1 MDERATEQTSALYL
15 WLRNVAMLTLKEL
28 RCVMRDRNMMAAIVI
43 AFSVGVYLVAT
54 GVHADVANVS
64 VGVVD
69 SDHSGLSMR
78 IREAIRMPHFH
89 PPVEIDRSQAD
100 EAMDAGRFIFILDI
114 PPHFEADV
122 HGMRAPAVQ
131 LMVDATAMT
140 QSSLGTAY
148 LNEIVLR
155 ETLAYLKVQGIE
167 AHLPTRS
174 VMHIFFNPN
183 GESVWF
189 ASVMQVINNVTVLA
203 VVLVG
208 AAVIREREHGT
219 IEHLLVMP
227 VRPSEIAVAKM
238 VANGLVILVA
248 VGLSLALVVRGVLA
262 VPSVGSLPLCLVGTA
277 FYLFSLTALG
287 IMLATLAS
295 SMPQFALLSVP
306 VFVIMYLLS
315 GSTTPS
321 ESMPVLLQQAM
332 LVSPSTHYV
341 KLAQAILYRGAGL
354 SVVWPQF
361 VAMAGIG
368 AVFLAVALARF
379 RSMLARQG

>member
-1 MDERATEQTSALYL
+1 MDDRTSPLRL
-15 WLRNVAMLTLKEL
+15 WLRNAAVLTLKEL
-28 RCVMRDRNMMAAIVI
+28 RCVLRDRNMMVAIAI

-54 GVHADVANVS
+54 GVRADVANVS
-64 VGVVD
+64 VGVID

-89 PPVEIDRSQAD
+89 PPVEIDRAQAD
-100 EAMDAGRFIFILDI
+100 AAMDAGRFIFIVDI

-122 HGMRAPAVQ
+122 HAMRAPAVQ

-167 AHLPTRS
+167 ARLPTRS
-174 VMHIFFNPN
+174 VTHIFFNPN

-227 VRPSEIAVAKM
+227 VRPSEIAAAKIM
-238 VANGLVILVA
+238 ANGLVILAA
-248 VGLSLALVVRGVLA
+248 VGLSVALVVRGVLA
-262 VPSVGSLPLCLVGTA
+262 VPSVGSLPLFLLGTA

-315 GSTTPS
+315 GSTTPR
-321 ESMPVLLQQAM
+321 ESMPMLLQQVM
-332 LVSPSTHYV
+332 LASPSTHYV

-361 VAMAGIG
+361 VAMTGIG
-368 AVFLAVALARF
+368 AVFLAVAMARF
-379 RSMLARQG
+379 RSMLAFQ

>member
-1 MDERATEQTSALYL
+1 
-15 WLRNVAMLTLKEL
+15 
-28 RCVMRDRNMMAAIVI
+28 
-43 AFSVGVYLVAT
+43 
-54 GVHADVANVS
+54 
-64 VGVVD
+64 
-69 SDHSGLSMR
+69 
-78 IREAIRMPHFH
+78 
-89 PPVEIDRSQAD
+89 
-100 EAMDAGRFIFILDI
+100 
-114 PPHFEADV
+114 
-122 HGMRAPAVQ
+122 
-131 LMVDATAMT
+131 
-140 QSSLGTAY
+140 
-148 LNEIVLR
+148 
-155 ETLAYLKVQGIE
+155 
-167 AHLPTRS
+167 
-174 VMHIFFNPN
+174 
-183 GESVWF
+183 
-189 ASVMQVINNVTVLA
+189 
-203 VVLVG
+203 
-208 AAVIREREHGT
+208 
-219 IEHLLVMP
+219 
-227 VRPSEIAVAKM
+227 